1 MGGSRPQNF
10 DVFYRHGWVYLT
22 VPPPEPGRSAVYA
35 DEVQNR
41 MRLLGMPRPRA
52 GVIQEAIAEAT
63 GEPRRLVEW
72 PDGERLASTWEV
84 TIADDEMS
92 ATMVVTAPKK
102 GAAPPTVDDLVLG
115 LERAGVVFGHDREA
129 LGTLISGERYG
140 TPVTVAAGRAPVL
153 GRSRRLEYRFNLNRG
168 KPYLEMPFGR
178 INLKELNFIDNR
190 HAGDLLA
197 VLLPPVQAVDGHTVT
212 GRTIPA
218 ARDTATATIPA
229 GQNTTLNSDGSELY
243 AAVDGNVRIRD
254 GLIVVE
260 PIIEVD
266 NVNYETGNI
275 HFDGSVVVAGSV
287 ADGFIVEASGTIQ
300 VGKSVGRA
308 TLRGGE
314 NVLLQSGMNG
324 NGDGII
330 ECGGNLFAR
339 YVESSTIRC
348 KGTILVE
355 EAIMH
360 STVVVREHCILNGRR
375 AEFIAGDC
383 LVGGSFWCRKLGN
396 IYDVATRVSVGVPPE
411 LMEEYQLS
419 RKELGQGEETIDTLQ
434 TKLERIER
442 AIAEG
447 HSDEKFLAAREQLTR
462 DLASARERIA
472 QLRRTVPALKE
483 RLDPSTESVVVVEDT
498 MHHGVVVTFGTHE
511 YRPPQTGSHKT
522 VLRMSHGAI
531 HAGGFDPRD
540 PPAIS
545 FDQVV

>member
-1 MGGSRPQNF
+1 
-10 DVFYRHGWVYLT
+10 
-22 VPPPEPGRSAVYA
+22 
-35 DEVQNR
+35 
-41 MRLLGMPRPRA
+41 
-52 GVIQEAIAEAT
+52 
-63 GEPRRLVEW
+63 
-72 PDGERLASTWEV
+72 
-84 TIADDEMS
+84 
-92 ATMVVTAPKK
+92 
-102 GAAPPTVDDLVLG
+102 
-115 LERAGVVFGHDREA
+115 
-129 LGTLISGERYG
+129 
-140 TPVTVAAGRAPVL
+140 
-153 GRSRRLEYRFNLNRG
+153 LNRG

-190 HAGDLLA
+190 RAGDLLA
-197 VLLPPVQAVDGHTVT
+197 VLLPPVQAVDGRTVT

-218 ARDTATATIPA
+218 ARDTTTATIPA

-243 AAVDGNVRIRD
+243 AAVDGNVRIKD

-260 PIIEVD
+260 PIVEVD

-275 HFDGSVVVAGSV
+275 HFDGSVVIAGGV
-287 ADGFIVEASGTIQ
+287 ADGFIVEATGTIQ